1 MNSIKKIASFFIAA
15 MFIFAAFTASAVIDK
30 KNRNVSGF
38 SGIKVSSGIDLYIKM
53 GDTEKCVVEAS
64 DDIIDRI
71 ITEVEDGILKIY
83 FDGKFTWN
91 WRTERKVYV
100 TVKELALLNCSA
112 GSDVESENTI
122 ESDELSVKASSGS
135 DVKLSIK
142 TDKFTLDT
150 SSGSDARIS
159 GTTKVFYAESSSG
172 SDIRASELKS
182 QICKVSVSS
191 GSDAS
196 VNVSEELY
204 ARASSGGDVKYYGN
218 PAHKDIKESSGG
230 DVTAR

>member
-1 MNSIKKIASFFIAA
+1 MNSIKKISSLFLTAIFF
-15 MFIFAAFTASAVIDK
+15 FAVFAASAVVDK
-30 KNRNVSGF
+30 RNRNVSDF
-38 SGIKVSSGIDLYIKM
+38 SAIKVSSGIDLYITM
-53 GDTEKCVVEAS
+53 GNTEKCVVEAS
-64 DDIIDRI
+64 DDIIDKI
-71 ITEVEDGILKIY
+71 ITEVENGVLKIY
-83 FDGKFTWN
+83 FDGKFNWK

-100 TVKELALLNCSA
+100 TVKELAILHCSA

-159 GTTKVFYAESSSG
+159 GTTKVFNAESSSG

-196 VNVSEELY
+196 VYVSEELY
-204 ARASSGGDVKYYGN
+204 ARASSGGDVRYYGN
-218 PAHKDIKESSGG
+218 PVHKDIKESSGG